1 MLGTRTQAQLPVSGP
16 QPGVLTAAGRPGPPA
31 AAQAL
36 LRCPSPPARP
46 SQVLPS
52 SCRTRTFLVDRP
64 PTGTP
69 LVTHRCAMSQVSSM
83 SLLPTLS
90 FPCSARC
97 RAQVDRAVT
106 RECPLRRGQARL
118 PVGTRPCRSSWCT
131 LVLQG
136 RRSPPASGL
145 LPAGTC
151 VLGARVRLSL
161 SPAHCEC
168 QRSGRAWGA
177 RLGHLP
183 VPRRVASV
191 PSAGAGLR
199 ASPSPGVS
207 VVRDRFTVQWTSW
220 LRVTNH

>member
-1 MLGTRTQAQLPVSGP
+1 MLGTRTQAQLRVSGP
-16 QPGVLTAAGRPGPPA
+16 QPGVPTAAGRPGPPA

-36 LRCPSPPARP
+36 LWCPSPPARP
-46 SQVLPS
+46 SRVLPS
-52 SCRTRTFLVDRP
+52 SRRTQTFLVDRP
-64 PTGTP
+64 THGDAPGDTQMRHVTGFLHVPITNS
-69 LVTHRCAMSQVSSM
+69 VF
-83 SLLPTLS
+83 SLLSSVQGTGGQSRHEGASPPQRTGPAS
-90 FPCSARC
+90 
-97 RAQVDRAVT
+97 
-106 RECPLRRGQARL
+106 RGH
-118 PVGTRPCRSSWCT
+118 PPCRSSWCT

-145 LPAGTC
+145 LPGGTC
-151 VLGARVRLSL
+151 VLGARVRLSS

-177 RLGHLP
+177 GLGHLP

-207 VVRDRFTVQWTSW
+207 VVRDRFTIQWTSW